1 MRRTFISGDVL
12 LPRMPAI
19 MRDLTSLLTMSM
31 NQDQMPL
38 NLTEGT
44 PVELPVELAQPI
56 QVVDLFAGPGGLGEG
71 FTSFGTGERFQIVVS
86 AEKDP
91 KAWQTLRLRAFYRL
105 LRKHKKDFL
114 HEYYDYCN
122 DPSREGEFTPSD
134 ETLPLWEEAA
144 REARCITLGSPE
156 GNQELD
162 DALND
167 PITGLNEKRP
177 WVLIGGP
184 PCQAYSVVGRAR
196 NQAKAD
202 YKPEEDHRHF
212 LYKEYLRII
221 REKQPTVFVMENV
234 KGILSS
240 KIDGELIFSSILKDL
255 SNPHKALHEGGE
267 GKRYHIYSLV
277 TGDHFGPDDEVSK
290 IDPKDFIIR
299 AEKYGIPQARH
310 RVILLG
316 IAEDAIP
323 AELQH
328 VMLEGYGEKVTVGQ
342 ILDDLPKL
350 RSGLTKMT
358 DNRDNWMTVVE
369 DEVKY
374 LRGQI
379 EKTDKL
385 WLALGE
391 VTADFNPPQDSGKR
405 RVKRAD
411 ANDDGK
417 TGVQNL
423 DDWYRD
429 DELKYWL
436 NHEARGHMPS
446 DLRRYVFAAVYA
458 KLHGF
463 SPKGHKGFNLKGLAP
478 DHKNWETGV
487 FSDRFRVQA
496 KDQPATTITSHISK
510 DGHYFIHYDPAQCRS
525 LSVREAARVQTFP
538 DNYFFQGNRT
548 EQFHQVGNAVPPL
561 LAYKIARVVF
571 RILAEK
577 VRAFDEAEAAMKKD
591 SKSAY
596 AQAEECRIS
605 VENTVL
611 N

>member
-1 MRRTFISGDVL
+1 
-12 LPRMPAI
+12 

-38 NLTEGT
+38 NLSEGT
-44 PVELPVELAQPI
+44 PVEQPDELAQPI

-71 FTSFGTGERFQIVVS
+71 FTSFGKGERFQIVVS
-86 AEKDP
+86 AEKDA
-91 KAWQTLRLRAFYRL
+91 KARQTLRLRAFYRL
-105 LRKHKKDFL
+105 LKRQKNEFL

-122 DPSREGEFTPSD
+122 DASREGEFTPSD

-167 PITGLNEKRP
+167 PKTGLNEKRP

-240 KIDGELIFSSILKDL
+240 KINGELIFSSILKDL
-255 SNPHKALHEGGE
+255 SEPHKALHEGGK

-277 TGDHFGPDDEVSK
+277 TGEHFGPDDEVSK
-290 IDPKDFIIR
+290 IDPRDFIIR

-316 IAEDAIP
+316 IAEDSIP

-328 VMLEGYGEKVTVGQ
+328 VMLEGYGDKVTVGQ
-342 ILDDLPKL
+342 ILEDLPKL
-350 RSGLTKMT
+350 RSGLTKT
-358 DNRDNWMTVVE
+358 QDSKENWASVIDN
-369 DEVKY
+369 EVSY
-374 LRGQI
+374 LRSQVG
-379 EKTDKL
+379 
-385 WLALGE
+385 LARDMWDGLGD
-391 VTADFNPPQDSGKR
+391 VMKDFNPPENAGGR
-405 RVKRAD
+405 RVRRAEGN
-411 ANDDGK
+411 ADGA
-417 TGVQNL
+417 TGIQAL
-423 DDWYRD
+423 DEWYVD
-429 DELKYWL
+429 KELKYWL
-436 NHEARGHMPS
+436 NHEARGHMAS
-446 DLRRYVFAAVYA
+446 DLRRYMFAAVYTQ
-458 KLHGF
+458 LHGF
-463 SPKGHKGFNLKGLAP
+463 SPKGHKGFNLEGLAP
-478 DHKNWETGV
+478 NHKNWETGV

-577 VRAFDEAEAAMKKD
+577 VRAFDDAATTANED
-591 SKSAY
+591 SNAVY
-596 AQAEECRIS
+596 AQVEECRKS
-605 VENTVL
+605 VENTGTNCAETSGRL
-611 N
+611 SPETA